1 MPQPLLEY
9 QNVTDSRRDRNARR
23 LRLALLTTGALVAS
37 FILLAVGVVTYLNH
51 EQTFRVK
58 RLFSRSND
66 WDVVEIRGFSEE
78 PGYTVTGVLL
88 AIKGRPDATVELCF
102 SHWTS
107 LRDNEEITIVSIN
120 GLDLEAGDV
129 QRRLLANPCI
139 SKRQRYEL
147 GYHNGTINVKSD
159 GHFAGLF
166 PHPIRNL
173 TDLRVHYDEVYGTLH
188 SIAEGSTPNLAR

>member
-1 MPQPLLEY
+1 MPQQLLEY

-23 LRLALLTTGALVAS
+23 LRLAVLTTGALVS
-37 FILLAVGVVTYLNH
+37 GFILLAVGVVTYLNH
-51 EQTFRVK
+51 EQTFQVK
-58 RLFSRSND
+58 RLFSRSSD

-78 PGYTVTGVLL
+78 PGYTVTGIIL

-107 LRDNEEITIVSIN
+107 LRDNEEITIVRIN

-147 GYHNGTINVKSD
+147 GFHNGTINVKSD
-159 GHFAGLF
+159 GHFARLF

-173 TDLRVHYDEVYGTLH
+173 TDLRVHYDEVYETFR
-188 SIAEGSTPNLAR
+188 SIAEGSTPTRAR

>member
-1 MPQPLLEY
+1 MPQRLLEY
-9 QNVTDSRRDRNARR
+9 QNVTDSRRDRNARW
-23 LRLALLTTGALVAS
+23 LRLILLTTGGLVAS
-37 FILLAVGVVTYLNH
+37 FVLLVVGVLTFVNY

-58 RLFSRSND
+58 RLFAKSND

-78 PGYTVTGVLL
+78 HGYTVTGVLL

-147 GYHNGTINVKSD
+147 RYHNGTINVKSD
-159 GHFAGLF
+159 GHFTHLF
-166 PHPIRNL
+166 PHPIRDL
-173 TDLRVHYDEVYGTLH
+173 ADLRVYYDEVDETFR
-188 SIAEGSTPNLAR
+188 SIAAGSTPNVAR